1 MEFSRLRLTG
11 FKSFVDPTDLYID
24 PGLTGIV
31 GPNGCGKSNIVEAL
45 RWVMGENAPR
55 QMRSSEM
62 DEVIFAGTAG
72 RPARN
77 MAEVLLTLDNAERD
91 APSAYNEGP
100 EINVARRIERGS
112 GSQFRVNGRDVRARD
127 VQTLF
132 ADAASGSRTTAIVNQ
147 GQVGDLVSAK
157 PAERRRV
164 LEDAAGIAGLHARR
178 HEAELRLRAAETN
191 LDRLEDVIGTLEEQ
205 HRGLKRQA
213 RQATRYR
220 NLSGRIRRAEAALL
234 HRRWA
239 TVTREMADAQDAL
252 ALAESEVVEITGTVA
267 RATAAREDAATAI
280 PPLRDAERRAAEAL
294 QTLLVKRD
302 GLELEAR
309 RTAQTVEALELQ
321 IRQLEGDASGA
332 RGRAADAEEALARL
346 AAELQDIA
354 ARERDHGQAL
364 ADLTGRLADARQ
376 ADEAAERTLAAALA
390 DLTEANARRSALEQR
405 VAETRARQ
413 ERIATRRGELAKEE
427 AKHGPLREFELAL
440 ADAEAG
446 SAAAEI
452 GIRDAQAALESADSE
467 RARTASGDEEAR
479 LALRAAE
486 AEVDRAKSEID
497 ALATLLDLGDS
508 GLWPPMIDAV
518 AVEPGY
524 EIALGAALGDD
535 LLASGDEAAPVHWR
549 ESATGAEPP
558 ALPPGV
564 PALSGVVD
572 APAALRLRLSQ
583 IGLVDDEADG
593 DALSGHLAQGQRLVA
608 RSGALWRWDGYRV
621 AAGTPT
627 TAAKR
632 MAQRNR
638 LEELRGTLAV
648 LQESRASAASTAETT
663 GGRLRRA
670 SAAEEAARAARR
682 DAETALAAAKA
693 VESEAAAAL
702 AGERSFRKSAADAE
716 AGMAAEL
723 AEAEAALAAAGEDLE
738 SLPDSTLQS
747 EAVER
752 ARRALEE
759 TRGRVAV
766 LGQDYQ
772 RKVADAEQRARRKTS
787 IESDIEAW
795 RARAAAAE
803 RDIEG
808 FAARISEAEAERA
821 ALAERPAALLREGET
836 LAADIAEASG
846 ERERCAG
853 ALADAEARLEDMAR
867 SLKADE
873 SRLAAR
879 REERVRREAEVEQ
892 AKHALDG
899 VAARVRER
907 LGCTPEAIEETAGI
921 DGQAEPQDADALQAR
936 LDKLNRERENI
947 GPVNL
952 RADIEA
958 AELDTRIADLHG
970 EREDLL
976 GAIAKLRHGIAGLNR
991 EGRERLLAAFET
1003 IDAHFRTVF
1012 ARLFGGG
1019 SARLALTDSEDPFES
1034 GLEVMASPP
1043 GKRLQSMSLMSGG
1056 EQALTAIS
1064 LLFAV
1069 FLTNPSPVCV
1079 LDEVDAPLDDN
1090 NVDRFCNLLDEI
1102 CRDGETRFLLIT
1114 HHRLTMARMDR
1125 LYGVTMPEP
1134 GVSRLVS
1141 VDLMAAERLREPA

>member
-77 MAEVLLTLDNAERD
+77 MAEVLLTLDNSGRD
-91 APSAYNEGP
+91 APAAYNEGP
-100 EINVARRIERGS
+100 EIAVARRIERGS
-112 GSQFRVNGRDVRARD
+112 GSQFRVNGREVRARD

-147 GQVGDLVSAK
+147 GQMGDLVSAK

-220 NLSGRIRRAEAALL
+220 NLSGRIRRAESALL
-234 HRRWA
+234 HRRWE
-239 TVTREMADAQDAL
+239 TVTQTMAGAQDAL
-252 ALAESEVVEITGTVA
+252 ALAESEVVQITGTVA
-267 RATAAREDAATAI
+267 RATAAREQAATAI
-280 PPLRDAERRAAEAL
+280 PPLREAERRAAEAL

-302 GLELEAR
+302 GLEQEAR
-309 RTAQTVEALELQ
+309 RIAQTMETLELQ
-321 IRQLEGDASGA
+321 IRQLEGDAAGA
-332 RGRAADAEEALARL
+332 RDRAADADKALARL
-346 AAELQDIA
+346 TAELEDITTREQDH
-354 ARERDHGQAL
+354 DSAL

-376 ADEAAERTLAAALA
+376 ADEAAERTLSAALA
-390 DLTEANARRSALEQR
+390 DLTEANARRNALEQR
-405 VAETRARQ
+405 VAETRARRD
-413 ERIATRRGELAKEE
+413 RIAARRGELAEDV
-427 AKHGPLREFELAL
+427 AKHGPIREFELAL
-440 ADAEAG
+440 SDAEAG
-446 SAAAEI
+446 SATAGI
-452 GIRDAQAALESADSE
+452 GLRDAQAALESAECE
-467 RARTASGDEEAR
+467 RGRTASADGEAR

-486 AEVDRAKSEID
+486 GEVDRTKSEID
-497 ALATLLDLGDS
+497 ALTALLDLGDS

-549 ESATGAEPP
+549 ETATDAEPP

-572 APAALRLRLSQ
+572 APGALRLRLSQ

-593 DALSGHLAQGQRLVA
+593 DALSRNLMQGQRLVA

-638 LEELRGTLAV
+638 LEELRATLTV
-648 LQESRASAASTAETT
+648 LEESRASAASAAGTV
-663 GGRLRRA
+663 GGRMRA
-670 SAAEEAARAARR
+670 ATVAEDAARAARWN
-682 DAETALAAAKA
+682 AETALAAAKA

-702 AGERSFRKSAADAE
+702 AGERSYRKSAADAE
-716 AGMAAEL
+716 AAMEVEL
-723 AEAEAALAAAGEDLE
+723 ADAEAALAAAGDELG
-738 SLPDSTLQS
+738 SLPDSTLQN

-752 ARRALEE
+752 ARQALEDA
-759 TRGRVAV
+759 RRRAADI
-766 LGQDYQ
+766 GQDYQ
-772 RKVADAEQRARRKTS
+772 RRVAETEQRARRKTS
-787 IESDIEAW
+787 IEGDIEAW
-795 RARAAAAE
+795 RERANAAR

-808 FAARISEAEAERA
+808 FAARISEAAADRA
-821 ALAERPAALLREGET
+821 ALAERPVTLAREGET
-836 LAADIAEASG
+836 LAADIAEASAG
-846 ERERCAG
+846 RDRAAG
-853 ALADAEARLEDMAR
+853 ALADAEARLEDAAR
-867 SLKADE
+867 SLKTDE
-873 SRLAAR
+873 TRLSAR

-892 AKHALDG
+892 AKHVLDG
-899 VAARVRER
+899 VAERVRER
-907 LGCTPEAIEETAGI
+907 LGCAPETIAESAGI
-921 DGQAEPQDADALQAR
+921 DPDAEPRDADALQAR

-958 AELDTRIADLHG
+958 AELDTRIAELHG

-976 GAIAKLRHGIAGLNR
+976 GAIARLRHGIAGLNR
-991 EGRERLLAAFET
+991 EGRERLLAAFEA

-1012 ARLFGGG
+1012 TRLFGGG

-1090 NVDRFCNLLDEI
+1090 NVDRFCNLLEQI
-1102 CRDGETRFLLIT
+1102 CRGGETRFLLIT

-1134 GVSRLVS
+1134 GVSQLVS